1 MSSGQK
7 EIRTDINIR
16 FCGIGGMGVISM
28 SIILGKAAIYD
39 KKNAVQTQS
48 YGAEQRGSK
57 VKSDIIISEKDMISY
72 PIIEKADILIAL
84 AQDAFDA
91 YFPTTKKDGIVL
103 INSDLVKI
111 NEDLTHLY
119 KIPATKLAIELN
131 NKRVANLIMLGAL
144 VKVIKII
151 SKDSILKSI
160 SETFPHKYKEQNIQ
174 AFQKGFEY
182 INS

>member
-7 EIRTDINIR
+7 KIKTDINIR

-39 KKNAVQTQS
+39 KKNAAQTQS

-57 VKSDIIISEKDMISY
+57 VKSDIIISDKEMISY
-72 PIIEKADILIAL
+72 PIIEKADVLVAL
-84 AQDAFDA
+84 SQDAFEV
-91 YFPTTKKDGIVL
+91 YFPTTRKDGIIL
-103 INSDLVKI
+103 INSDLVNI
-111 NEDLTHLY
+111 YEELNHLY
-119 KIPATKLAIELN
+119 KIPATKLALELN
-131 NKRVANLIMLGAL
+131 NKKVANLIMLGSL
-144 VKVIKII
+144 VKVVKII

-160 SETFPHKYKEQNIQ
+160 IETFPKKYKDQNIQ
-174 AFQKGFEY
+174 AFQRGFEY

>member
-1 MSSGQK
+1 MSSGQNSLK
-7 EIRTDINIR
+7 TDMRIR

-57 VKSDIIISEKDMISY
+57 VKSDVIISDKEMISY
-72 PIIEKADILIAL
+72 PVIEKPDILVAL
-84 AQDAFDA
+84 SQDAFDV
-91 YFPTTKKDGIVL
+91 YFPTTKKECILL
-103 INSDLVKI
+103 INSDLVDI
-111 NEDLTHLY
+111 NEELKHLY
-119 KIPATKLAIELN
+119 KIPATKLALELN
-131 NKRVANLIMLGAL
+131 NKRVANLIMLGSL
-144 VKVIKII
+144 IKVIKVI

-160 SETFPHKYKEQNIQ
+160 NETFSQQYRDQNIQ
-174 AFQKGFEY
+174 AFLRGFEY